1 MRDGLGIDLS
11 TINPSCGTA
20 GETRYNFTISDT
32 LAPGAYGQIWI
43 T

>member
-1 MRDGLGIDLS
+1 MSGGLNIDLS
-11 TINPSCGTA
+11 AINPSCGTA